1 MDTMEYQNGRYG
13 VNTVMLSTLAG
24 FAMKT
29 LKAKYSVTL
38 MHLQN
43 GESSAGIFDF
53 VNNDEGSYF
62 EGYQHNLFYS
72 QSHYPIFILQP
83 NTNLK
88 KQNGI

>member
-1 MDTMEYQNGRYG
+1 
-13 VNTVMLSTLAG
+13 
-24 FAMKT
+24 
-29 LKAKYSVTL
+29 

-72 QSHYPIFILQP
+72 KSHYPIFILQP

-88 KQNGI
+88 KQNGIWSGKFLLLTLEFRIPISDLHVMR